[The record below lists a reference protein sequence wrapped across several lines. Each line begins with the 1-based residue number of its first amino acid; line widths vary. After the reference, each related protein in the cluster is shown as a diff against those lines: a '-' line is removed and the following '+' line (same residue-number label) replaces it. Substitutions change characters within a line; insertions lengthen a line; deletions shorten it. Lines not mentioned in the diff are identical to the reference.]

1 MTVGLYQN
9 ANANGMDIL
18 NSAIS
23 AAVTPLGQ
31 MANMTPYTNVYI
43 WAQATIQSNTVVTQ
57 VTSPQT
63 ELTFGGGV
71 DTITVEYN
79 SATASFVPVTNQSA
93 QLVRVLNQKKQLA

>member
-9 ANANGMDIL
+9 ANVNGTDIL

-23 AAVTPLGQ
+23 AADTPEGQ
-31 MANMTPYTNVYI
+31 TAAMTPYTNVYI
-43 WAQATIQSNTVVTQ
+43 WAQATTKSNTVVTQ

-71 DTITVEYN
+71 DTLTVEYN
-79 SATASFVPVTNQSA
+79 SATGTFNPVTAQSA
-93 QLVRVLNQKKQLA
+93 HLVRVVENKQLA